1 MSRTVQPIEKVKGG
15 VPFSIQENRS
25 LYDAAMALLESR
37 YIDMPVVD
45 RNGRVVGMIGEEE
58 LLKAMER
65 PSRLEEIMVKEVMV
79 PSPFLIEEG
88 TSLSKARRL
97 IEGNPG
103 HRFPIVREGV
113 LSGTLTRHDLLRLL
127 LGVGFDV
134 LETA

>member
-1 MSRTVQPIEKVKGG
+1 MRRIFQPIEKVKRG
-15 VPFSIQENRS
+15 VPFSIHESRS

-45 RNGRVVGMIGEEE
+45 RSGRVVGMIGEEE
-58 LLKAMER
+58 LLKAMEG
-65 PSRLEEIMVKEVMV
+65 PSRLEEIMVKEMMT

-88 TSLSKARRL
+88 ISLSKARRL
-97 IEGNPG
+97 IQDSPG
-103 HRFPIVREGV
+103 YRFPIVREGV
-113 LSGTLTRHDLLRLL
+113 LSGTLTRHDILRQL